1 MLVGG
6 SSSLNGKKSGVSLKV
21 GIAFVVI
28 AGCCWGT
35 SGTLGAFVP
44 DGASPTTVG
53 AIRALWS
60 GIILF
65 AGLCFRD
72 VRGFFRGPWPI
83 FPVFLAGFGLALYQ
97 LVFFA
102 AVRLTGAGVAAIIAI
117 GSSPAMAGAMGR
129 VFFGERLSPK
139 WVLSTLIAVSGGVLL
154 VAGGLRGMEIDVRG
168 VLLALTAGFAY
179 SLEGVGIKMIGDRR
193 DSYEITT
200 AMFLAAGLLSLPFL
214 ILGDISWVFSAR
226 GFSVAFALSFLA
238 SALPFVLFTKG
249 VLAVGVARSY
259 TLALSEPLTAWAL
272 STIVLGQKLAPLAL
286 LGVAMI
292 CGAIPLLA
300 TDMKK
305 DAE

>member
-1 MLVGG
+1 MLIGRNF
-6 SSSLNGKKSGVSLKV
+6 SLTGKKSGVSLTT
-21 GIAFVVI
+21 GIAFVVA

-35 SGTLGAFVP
+35 SGTLGSFVP
-44 DGASPTTVG
+44 EGASPITVG

-65 AGLCFRD
+65 IGILFRD
-72 VRGFFRGPWPI
+72 VRGFFRGPWPL

-117 GSSPAMAGAMGR
+117 GSSPAMAGVMGR
-129 VFFGERLSPK
+129 FFFGERLSVK
-139 WVLSTLIAVSGGVLL
+139 WYLSTLIAVSGGVLL
-154 VAGGLRGMEIDVRG
+154 VVGGLHGVDVDLKG

-179 SLEGVGIKMIGDRR
+179 ALEGVGIKMIGDRR
-193 DSYEITT
+193 EPYEITT
-200 AMFLAAGLLSLPFL
+200 AMFLAAGLISLPF
-214 ILGDISWVFSAR
+214 ILMGDVSWLLSAR
-226 GFSVAFALSFLA
+226 GFSVAFALSFFA
-238 SALPFVLFTKG
+238 SALPFVFFTRG
-249 VLAVGVARSY
+249 VLIVGVARSY
-259 TLALSEPLTAWAL
+259 TLTLSEPLTAWIL
-272 STIVLGQKLAPLAL
+272 STAVLGQKLAPTAL